1 MSLDTSFAVFI
12 WKYWLYSNYQVGFV
26 TTRSPLASLPFE
38 VLATK
43 CTAVKIKSLYL
54 VLWIIIIIWGGMGKW
69 GFWRQGQRNSKCMSS
84 FWIGSILFS
93 AHFLM
98 VILVFLHPVISQLVF
113 LLHILSL
120 IIQEKASDA
129 FTFLFLPS
137 PPLGTKACQKRHCK
151 FIVVTLSE
159 QNKSSF
165 HILSNARVRR
175 YSHLKCSEKTFAVI
189 LFIPC

>member
-1 MSLDTSFAVFI
+1 
-12 WKYWLYSNYQVGFV
+12 
-26 TTRSPLASLPFE
+26 
-38 VLATK
+38 
-43 CTAVKIKSLYL
+43 
-54 VLWIIIIIWGGMGKW
+54 
-69 GFWRQGQRNSKCMSS
+69 MSS

-98 VILVFLHPVISQLVF
+98 VVLVFLHPVISQLVF

-137 PPLGTKACQKRHCK
+137 PPLGTKACHKRDCK

-159 QNKSSF
+159 QNKFSF

-175 YSHLKCSEKTFAVI
+175 YSHLCSVI
-189 LFIPC
+189 LFISCYIFRTLSTMTFKTWTEYFLLLWNPLLLVHHVKQWLESFAVGHFLQRRILVRDNQIDRSWID

>member
-1 MSLDTSFAVFI
+1 
-12 WKYWLYSNYQVGFV
+12 
-26 TTRSPLASLPFE
+26 
-38 VLATK
+38 
-43 CTAVKIKSLYL
+43 
-54 VLWIIIIIWGGMGKW
+54 
-69 GFWRQGQRNSKCMSS
+69 MSS

-98 VILVFLHPVISQLVF
+98 VVLVFLHPVISQLVF

-137 PPLGTKACQKRHCK
+137 PPLGTKVCQKRDCQ

-159 QNKSSF
+159 QNKFSL
-165 HILSNARVRR
+165 HILSSALVRR
-175 YSHLKCSEKTFAVI
+175 YSHLCSEKSFVVM
-189 LFIPC
+189 LFIPCYIITQVILAFWLVLAYDLLKERCIDDDSARFKFFLTFLNFEFEPTTILY

>member
-1 MSLDTSFAVFI
+1 
-12 WKYWLYSNYQVGFV
+12 
-26 TTRSPLASLPFE
+26 
-38 VLATK
+38 
-43 CTAVKIKSLYL
+43 
-54 VLWIIIIIWGGMGKW
+54 
-69 GFWRQGQRNSKCMSS
+69 MSS

-98 VILVFLHPVISQLVF
+98 VVLVFLHPVISQLVF

-120 IIQEKASDA
+120 IIQEKACDA
-129 FTFLFLPS
+129 FTFVFLPS
-137 PPLGTKACQKRHCK
+137 PPLDTKACQKRDCK

-165 HILSNARVRR
+165 HILSNARVRW

-189 LFIPC
+189 LFIPCYIFRTLSTMTFKTWTEYFLVLWNPLLLVHHVKQWLESFAVGHFLQRWILVRDNQIDRSWID